1 MRRFLS
7 KISRKSR
14 SVEDGTFFE
23 KLVKILGFEPKDLQ
37 YYKKAFT
44 HRSANKLDAS
54 GIPFNYERLE
64 FLGNEVPG

>member
-64 FLGNEVPG
+64 F